1 MPKTKA
7 IVISGPMDARHVG
20 GVNVSGN
27 SPSSLSHYFNNN
39 MMIPDERPSHT
50 VAAFAKA
57 DVPKRSDTMNSSIL
71 RPSLHFKGSFSML
84 GRQSSIRHTEET
96 EKSDSESVHRPL
108 RMKSSMSRLRQR
120 VGLDRESYD
129 ITKTPSPEPPLKP
142 EATQKM
148 YAPLQDWNEP
158 ACLTALP
165 VYTPVKDVRSSS
177 TSASPLRKPLIQRRP
192 SLPFKGQ
199 SLDVNARSAQPPAR
213 QHRADSGTA
222 IDFEDVPVKE
232 RPVPF
237 KEIMAVSSH
246 AERMALYKKTRDYWA
261 TVDHGLAAWTEY
273 AGRSRTVVMQ

>member
-20 GVNVSGN
+20 GVNLLGNGSSGF
-27 SPSSLSHYFNNN
+27 SHYFNNAT
-39 MMIPDERPSHT
+39 IQQDERPSH
-50 VAAFAKA
+50 AFATSGKIE
-57 DVPKRSDTMNSSIL
+57 VPKRSDTMNSPIR
-71 RPSLHFKGSFSML
+71 RPSLHFKASFSML
-84 GRQSSIRHTEET
+84 GRQSSVRQPDET
-96 EKSDSESVHRPL
+96 EKSDSESVHRSL

-120 VGLDRESYD
+120 VGLESYD
-129 ITKTPSPEPPLKP
+129 TVKTPSPEPSLKP
-142 EATQKM
+142 EATQM
-148 YAPLQDWNEP
+148 YAPLRQDWNEP
-158 ACLTALP
+158 AHLTALP
-165 VYTPVKDVRSSS
+165 FYTPIKDVRSAS
-177 TSASPLRKPLIQRRP
+177 TSASPPRKPLVQRRP
-192 SLPFKGQ
+192 SLPFKSQ
-199 SLDVNARSAQPPAR
+199 SQDVNARPAQPPAR

-222 IDFEDVPVKE
+222 IDFRDVPVKE